1 MNTSNERAPRDEWGK
16 KQRWSAKTERHARDW
31 RKNFWCSINQM
42 KNTYDEL
49 HNRGGTAES
58 FGRDLAI
65 IDEILTER
73 MTTDAGRRLHQ
84 WRWRM
89 MCDDKSVM
97 KWVKTIREEVQRSD
111 ADAGAAFGPDEKSKK
126 ERIKWHDIWCPAEKP
141 SAEAID
147 EFLGFVPEGGYHVG
161 EWRITADQLR

>member
-1 MNTSNERAPRDEWGK
+1 
-16 KQRWSAKTERHARDW
+16 
-31 RKNFWCSINQM
+31 M

-49 HNRGGTAES
+49 QNIGGAAES

-97 KWVKTIREEVQRSD
+97 KWVKTVRKEVQRSD
-111 ADAGAAFGPDEKSKK
+111 ADAASAFGSDEKIQKGTNKMARYLVSSREA
-126 ERIKWHDIWCPAEKP
+126 ER
-141 SAEAID
+141 
-147 EFLGFVPEGGYHVG
+147 GGHR
-161 EWRITADQLR
+161 RIPRVCTGRRVSRRRVADHGGPTKTNRAAKFAGLDG